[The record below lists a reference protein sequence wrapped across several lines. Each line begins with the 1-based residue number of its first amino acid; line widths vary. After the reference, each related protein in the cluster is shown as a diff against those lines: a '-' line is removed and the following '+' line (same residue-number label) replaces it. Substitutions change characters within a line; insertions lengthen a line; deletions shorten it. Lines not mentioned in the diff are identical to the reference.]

1 MKSIPSLLREA
12 EHQALSKITLSG
24 TVLDLGGEKG
34 SEYLSYLKG
43 DLKVTALNLD
53 ESATP
58 DILHDL
64 EQPLPLPD
72 KSFDHVLLI
81 NVLEHI
87 FDYQQ
92 LLNEAIRVVR
102 PGGSIVIVVP
112 FLFPIHPSPSDFW
125 RFSGQTLERL
135 LLSYD
140 LEQVT
145 VRPLGSG
152 VFSARYV
159 MLDRLLPTV
168 FRFVGYYTL
177 RPLVLSVDR
186 LFVNV
191 ARSLGKKYRIEDYA
205 LGYLVHAQISTGKAS

>member
-1 MKSIPSLLREA
+1 MKSTPSLLREA

-34 SEYLSYLKG
+34 SEYLSYLQG
-43 DLKVTALNLD
+43 EFEVTALNLD
-53 ESATP
+53 ESAVP

-64 EQPLPLPD
+64 EKPLPIAD
-72 KSFDHVLLI
+72 KSYDNVLLI

-87 FDYQQ
+87 FDYHQ

-135 LLSYD
+135 LTSLN
-140 LEQVT
+140 LEQVR
-145 VRPLGSG
+145 VHALGSG

-168 FRFVGYYTL
+168 LRFVGYYTL
-177 RPLVLSVDR
+177 RPLALMGDR
-186 LFVNV
+186 LFVTV
-191 ARSLGKKYRIEDYA
+191 ARMLGKKYRTEDYA
-205 LGYLVHAQISTGKAS
+205 LGYCAVARR